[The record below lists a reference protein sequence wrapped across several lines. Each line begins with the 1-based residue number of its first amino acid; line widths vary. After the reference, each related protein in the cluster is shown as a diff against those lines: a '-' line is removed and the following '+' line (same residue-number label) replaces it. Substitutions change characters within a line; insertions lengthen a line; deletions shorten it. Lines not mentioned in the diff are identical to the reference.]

1 VRLIGNI
8 AIMPRSQLVM
18 HGQFLQ
24 MQRAVLLLLAMT
36 IAAAAGADLTTYTNQ
51 RYGYSIRYPASLLK
65 PVKNTDDGAGQ
76 AFAAISGD
84 AAFRVAARPL
94 AGRSPQELAD
104 EAQQICPGAKPYY
117 RVAKQGLA
125 AVSCRTGDH
134 IVYQKSLLRDGME
147 IRVRGEYPA
156 RERQV
161 WDGVVTSIA
170 RSMSTTDKP

>member
-1 VRLIGNI
+1 
-8 AIMPRSQLVM
+8 MRSYPQI
-18 HGQFLQ
+18 HRG
-24 MQRAVLLLLAMT
+24 VLLLLAMT
-36 IAAAAGADLTTYTNQ
+36 SAAAAGADLTTYTNQ

-65 PVKNTDDGAGQ
+65 PVENTDDGAGK
-76 AFAAISGD
+76 AFAAISGH

-94 AGRSPQELAD
+94 AGQTPKEVAD
-104 EAQQICPGAKPYY
+104 EAQQICPGERPHY

-125 AVSCRTGDH
+125 AISCQTGDR
-134 IVYQKSLLRDGME
+134 ILYQKSLLRDGLE

-170 RSMSTTDKP
+170 RSMSTAERP